1 MFTQCIVNTNIAF
14 AIRTRKEKRKKK
26 YRTANCDGTCIDYF
40 ASFSQFRIWNKT
52 RHEKSDQIVMYFSIN
67 GVIFASRSVF

>member
-1 MFTQCIVNTNIAF
+1 MFTHCIVNTYIAF
-14 AIRTRKEKRKKK
+14 AIRTRKKNEKKK

-40 ASFSQFRIWNKT
+40 ASFTPFRIWNKT

>member
-1 MFTQCIVNTNIAF
+1 MVRVLIILLVLRNLGFGIF
-14 AIRTRKEKRKKK
+14 
-26 YRTANCDGTCIDYF
+26 
-40 ASFSQFRIWNKT
+40 NKT

>member
-40 ASFSQFRIWNKT
+40 ASFTPFRIWNKT

-67 GVIFASRSVF
+67 GVISASCSVF